1 MRVKCRSQ
9 LHHVLQFIEN
19 KVNETHKLTKRSVL
33 TNSHKNC
40 HGDKIFMVTNCCA
53 LDWKKKNVLLQS
65 KIFSEL
71 LGEFAPL
78 IHVYVCVLSLADTF
92 ISSSGG
98 KTRPAGGLKRRKKTS
113 HSSSAPRSKRQ
124 RLTTGDSRAT
134 EARDSYSS
142 SRQRR
147 KGGILKKTS
156 SKAKGAGTRSE
167 AESSDLRK
175 KGQQQ
180 TFSKPVVRFADKKKR
195 TLKGTQFKVGVG
207 KTGGGGGGA
216 KRRPGGQVFRRRAK
230 AS

>member
-1 MRVKCRSQ
+1 M
-9 LHHVLQFIEN
+9 
-19 KVNETHKLTKRSVL
+19 
-33 TNSHKNC
+33 
-40 HGDKIFMVTNCCA
+40 
-53 LDWKKKNVLLQS
+53 LLQN

-78 IHVYVCVLSLADTF
+78 MLVYGYGCVLSLADTF

-124 RLTTGDSRAT
+124 RLTAADSRAT

-142 SRQRR
+142 SRQRG
-147 KGGILKKTS
+147 KGGILKKTN
-156 SKAKGAGTRSE
+156 SKAKKAKDAGTRSE
-167 AESSDLRK
+167 AESSNPRK

-195 TLKGTQFKVGVG
+195 TLKGKQFKGGVG
-207 KTGGGGGGA
+207 KTGGGGGGV